1 MRTAFLSVLLAT
13 VALGQDEY
21 RVYTEHPRL
30 FLTPQRLR
38 LLKRERDR
46 ESMRWRQFDL
56 LVRAA
61 AQMREPGF
69 ALALHYAVSGDT
81 AIGKRAV
88 DWALGPG
95 ADLRQL
101 ALIYDWCQP
110 LLSSTQSKSLETKL
124 SRLAAQK
131 TGTEL
136 PAARDRMLA
145 VIAAAD
151 DSHAEENPLR
161 DRKSVV

>member
-1 MRTAFLSVLLAT
+1 MRSALLYIYILLAT
-13 VALGQDEY
+13 LIATELFGQDEY

-30 FLTPQRLR
+30 FLTAQRLR

-69 ALALHYAVSGDT
+69 ALALHFAVTGDS

-88 DWALGPG
+88 EWALGPG
-95 ADLRQL
+95 TDLRQ
-101 ALIYDWCQP
+101 
-110 LLSSTQSKSLETKL
+110 
-124 SRLAAQK
+124 
-131 TGTEL
+131 
-136 PAARDRMLA
+136 
-145 VIAAAD
+145 
-151 DSHAEENPLR
+151 
-161 DRKSVV
+161 